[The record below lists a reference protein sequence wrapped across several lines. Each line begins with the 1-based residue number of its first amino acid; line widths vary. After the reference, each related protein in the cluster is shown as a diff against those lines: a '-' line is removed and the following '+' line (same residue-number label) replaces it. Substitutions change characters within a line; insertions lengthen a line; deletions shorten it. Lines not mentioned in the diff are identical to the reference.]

1 VSDEIQRQRALI
13 DALDERI
20 VSLLNERAGLAQ
32 AIGSLKSGLGVYAP
46 QREAQVLDH
55 VSLLGN
61 GPLDSQALRKI
72 YTEVISACRALE
84 KRMTVAYLGPEGTFS
99 EMAVQKRFGSSVEG
113 LPGASI
119 DEVFRQGES
128 GLATYS
134 VVPIENS
141 TEGAVGRTMDLLVA
155 TSLQICG
162 EVVLRVRQNLMAS
175 RQEPPSSF
183 THVYSHPQSLGQCA
197 GWLLQ
202 NLPAAKQIP
211 VASNADA
218 ARRVVDE
225 PTACAIGPELAAQ
238 RYGLHILAAGIEDD
252 SRNMTRFLI
261 LGPGKTP
268 SSGNDRTSLVMS
280 APNKPGAVLELI
292 SPFAQSSVSMTRI
305 ESRPARTGQWEYL
318 FFIDVEGH
326 QDDEPLRNA
335 LNQVRAKAP
344 FLKILGSYPAA
355 QL

>member
-1 VSDEIQRQRALI
+1 MR
-13 DALDERI
+13 
-20 VSLLNERAGLAQ
+20 
-32 AIGSLKSGLGVYAP
+32 
-46 QREAQVLDH
+46 
-55 VSLLGN
+55 
-61 GPLDSQALRKI
+61 
-72 YTEVISACRALE
+72 
-84 KRMTVAYLGPEGTFS
+84 VAYLGPEGTFS
-99 EMAVQKRFGSSVEG
+99 EMAVQKGFGSSVDG

-128 GLATYS
+128 GLSTYS

-141 TEGAVGRTMDLLVA
+141 TEGAIGRTMDLLVT

-175 RQEPPSSF
+175 KEVPLSSF
-183 THVYSHPQSLGQCA
+183 THVYSHAQSLGQCA
-197 GWLLQ
+197 SWLMK

-225 PTACAIGPELAAQ
+225 PAACAIGPELAAR
-238 RYGLHILAAGIEDD
+238 RYGLQVLAAGIEDD
-252 SRNMTRFLI
+252 PRNMTRFLI
-261 LGPGKTP
+261 LGTTNTSP
-268 SSGNDRTSLVMS
+268 SGNDRTSLVMS
-280 APNKPGAVLELI
+280 APNKPGAVVELI

-326 QDDEPLRNA
+326 QEDEPVRRA
-335 LNQVRAKAP
+335 LEQVRAKAP

>member
-1 VSDEIQRQRALI
+1 MII
-13 DALDERI
+13 
-20 VSLLNERAGLAQ
+20 
-32 AIGSLKSGLGVYAP
+32 
-46 QREAQVLDH
+46 
-55 VSLLGN
+55 
-61 GPLDSQALRKI
+61 
-72 YTEVISACRALE
+72 
-84 KRMTVAYLGPEGTFS
+84 AYLGPEGTFS
-99 EMAVQKRFGSSVEG
+99 EMAVQKHFGSSMDG

-128 GLATYS
+128 GLAAYS

-141 TEGAVGRTMDLLVA
+141 TEGAVGRTMDLLVN
-155 TSLQICG
+155 TSLRICG
-162 EVVLRVRQNLMAS
+162 EVVLRVRQNLMAAKA
-175 RQEPPSSF
+175 EPLASF
-183 THVYSHPQSLGQCA
+183 TLVYSHPQSLGQCA

-225 PTACAIGPELAAQ
+225 SAACAIGPELAAK
-238 RYGLHILAAGIEDD
+238 RYGLHILSAGIEDD

-261 LGPGKTP
+261 LGADHTVP
-268 SSGNDRTSLVMS
+268 SGNDRTSLVMS

-292 SPFAQSSVSMTRI
+292 SPFAKSAVSMTRI

-326 QDDEPLRNA
+326 QEDLPVKHALDE
-335 LNQVRAKAP
+335 VRARAP

-355 QL
+355 QP

>member
-1 VSDEIQRQRALI
+1 MVWWKRSWCEH
-13 DALDERI
+13 
-20 VSLLNERAGLAQ
+20 AQ
-32 AIGSLKSGLGVYAP
+32 AAEARVLEHVNQCGKGSLYP
-46 QREAQVLDH
+46 RI
-55 VSLLGN
+55 
-61 GPLDSQALRKI
+61 DSQIDSGSL
-72 YTEVISACRALE
+72 ALE
-84 KRMTVAYLGPEGTFS
+84 KRMNVAYLGPEGTFS
-99 EMAVQKRFGSSVEG
+99 EMAVQKGFGSSVEG

-128 GLATYS
+128 GLASYA

-141 TEGAVGRTMDLLVA
+141 TEGAVGRTMDLLVT

-175 RQEPPSSF
+175 KEVPLSSF

-197 GWLLQ
+197 GWLLHK
-202 NLPAAKQIP
+202 LPAAKQIP

-218 ARRVVDE
+218 ARRVVGE
-225 PTACAIGPELAAQ
+225 PSSCAIGPELAAQ
-238 RYGLHILAAGIEDD
+238 RYGLHVLAAGIEDD

-261 LGPGKTP
+261 LGTVKTSP
-268 SSGNDRTSLVMS
+268 SGHDRTSLVMS
-280 APNKPGAVLELI
+280 APNKPGAVVELI
-292 SPFAQSSVSMTRI
+292 SPFAQNSVSMTRI

-326 QDDEPLRNA
+326 QEDEPVRHA
-335 LNQVRAKAP
+335 LDQVRAKAP